1 MIKNQSRQ
9 TSSVLEQ
16 KVLLDITEK
25 GWIGILT
32 PSETSYDIIVDM
44 GVVDGKREFV
54 TIQVKDELRTSSRP
68 SPEKENESVSV
79 GGKNRNSYWYYDED
93 VTYLASLNKN
103 AEVEYI
109 HKEDYKYKL
118 PKQLK
123 SAGRTKFPT
132 NEKMIKYRTPE
143 IVNDKFEPLK
153 EHYA

>member
-9 TSSVLEQ
+9 TSALITLDVQ
-16 KVLLDITEK
+16 KDITSR
-25 GWIGILT
+25 GWLCMR
-32 PSETSYDIIVDM
+32 SEEEAVYDLIVDM
-44 GVVDGKREFV
+44 GIIDGKREFV
-54 TIQVKDELRTSSRP
+54 TIQVKNELRTSSRQ
-68 SPEKENESVSV
+68 SPEKENEPVSV

>member
-9 TSSVLEQ
+9 TSALITLDVQ
-16 KVLLDITEK
+16 KDITSR
-25 GWIGILT
+25 GWSCMR
-32 PSETSYDIIVDM
+32 SEEEAVYDLIVDM
-44 GVVDGKREFV
+44 GIIDGKREFV
-54 TIQVKDELRTSSRP
+54 TIQVKNELRTSSRQ
-68 SPEKENESVSV
+68 SPEKENEPVSV